1 MTLLSQNQK
10 TKLINLFEN
19 NRFLEIEL
27 EIESISNFKD
37 RSAFLANM
45 LGVAKLKKPSATQKD
60 FEEARKLFKDSYEKD
75 KNYIDAM
82 CNFGSVSL
90 KLRNFDYIFK
100 DLKRFIKDKGYN
112 AKVYET
118 LARIFYFIGQIDEA
132 LKLYKEMADKNDLSK
147 ESSAHFLTSLNY
159 SSKFSQA
166 EYLGY
171 CKKINKQFI
180 PKDIDQL
187 IKIDIDKNPKN
198 LNIGFISPDF
208 IEHSVT
214 DFLFGTLKELK
225 KRGFKIHAFNLR
237 KHEQLDHVSNSLKTI
252 FDGWHDLEKLSDLES
267 AKIISESRI
276 NILINLAGYFARN
289 RFTIMKYK
297 PAPIQMLWM
306 GYINTTGIE
315 EIDYIVADPN
325 LIKKDEESLYSEKV
339 IKLPKIWNCHSGIK
353 SNEGIESLP
362 FLKNDYITYGCFNNS
377 SKITDEVIET
387 WSKILLNQK
396 NSKMIIKAPSE
407 DGEIAQEG
415 ILKRFKEFN
424 VDDSRILFS
433 KREEKRNDHYKI
445 YNKID
450 ISLDTFPYPGVTTSI
465 ESIWMGV
472 PVITLKGNNFVS
484 RCGESINLNLKMSDF
499 IAKNKIEYIS
509 KAFTLSEDISSLV
522 EIRKSLR
529 QKALNSPLFDI
540 ENFGKDFSELLS
552 TVWLNYTANKK

>member
-1 MTLLSQNQK
+1 MTVLSQKQK
-10 TKLINLFEN
+10 IKLIDLFQKN
-19 NRFLEIEL
+19 KFLDIEL
-27 EIESISNFKD
+27 EIESISSFKD

-100 DLKRFIKDKGYN
+100 DLKRFVKDKGYN

-118 LARIFYFIGQIDEA
+118 LSRIFYFTGQIDEA
-132 LKLYKEMADKNDLSK
+132 LKLYKKMAVKSDLTK

-159 SSKFSQA
+159 SSKFSQV
-166 EYLGY
+166 EYLDY
-171 CKKINKQFI
+171 CKKINKQFT
-180 PKDIDQL
+180 PNDLDQL

-225 KRGFKIHAFNLR
+225 KKGFKIHAFNLR
-237 KHEQLDHVSNSLKTI
+237 KHEQLDRTSNSLKTI

-267 AKIISESRI
+267 ANTIRKSKI
-276 NILINLAGYFARN
+276 NILINLVGYFARN

-325 LIKKDEESLYSEKV
+325 LIYKDEENLYSEKV

-353 SNEGIESLP
+353 SSVVSEGLP
-362 FLKNDYITYGCFNNS
+362 FLKNDYVTYGCFNNS
-377 SKITDEVIET
+377 SKITEEVIET
-387 WSKILLNQK
+387 WSEILLNKK
-396 NSKMIIKAPSE
+396 NSKIIIKAPSE

-415 ILKRFKEFN
+415 ILKKFKEFN
-424 VDDSRILFS
+424 VDNSRVLFS

-472 PVITLKGNNFVS
+472 PVLTLKGNNFVS

-499 IAKNKIEYIS
+499 IAKNKTEYIS
-509 KAFTLSEDISSLV
+509 KALSLTEDINNLV

-529 QKALNSPLFDI
+529 QKALASPLFDT
-540 ENFGKDFSELLS
+540 EKFGQDFGDLLS
-552 TVWLNYTANKK
+552 NVWLNHTVK

>member
-1 MTLLSQNQK
+1 MTVLSQKQK
-10 TKLINLFEN
+10 IKLIDLFQKN
-19 NRFLEIEL
+19 KFLDIEL

-100 DLKRFIKDKGYN
+100 DLKRFVKDKGYN
-112 AKVYET
+112 VKVYET
-118 LARIFYFIGQIDEA
+118 LSRILYFTGQIDEA
-132 LKLYKEMADKNDLSK
+132 LKLYKEMADKSDLTK

-159 SSKFSQA
+159 SSKFSQV
-166 EYLGY
+166 EYLDY
-171 CKKINKQFI
+171 CKKINKQFT
-180 PKDIDQL
+180 PNDLDQL

-225 KRGFKIHAFNLR
+225 KKGFKIHAFNLR
-237 KHEQLDHVSNSLKTI
+237 KHEQLDHTSNSLKTI

-267 AKIISESRI
+267 ANTIRKSKI
-276 NILINLAGYFARN
+276 NILINLVGYFARN

-325 LIKKDEESLYSEKV
+325 LIYKDEENLYSEKV

-353 SNEGIESLP
+353 SSVVSEDLP
-362 FLKNDYITYGCFNNS
+362 FLKNDYVTYGCFNNS
-377 SKITDEVIET
+377 SKITEEVIET
-387 WSKILLNQK
+387 WSKILLNKK
-396 NSKMIIKAPSE
+396 NSKIIIKAPSE

-415 ILKRFKEFN
+415 ILKKFKQFN
-424 VDDSRILFS
+424 VDNSRVLFS

-472 PVITLKGNNFVS
+472 PVLTLKGNNFVS

-499 IAKNKIEYIS
+499 IAKNKTEYIS
-509 KAFTLSEDISSLV
+509 KALSLTEDINNLV

-529 QKALNSPLFDI
+529 QKALASPLFDT
-540 ENFGKDFSELLS
+540 EKFGQDFGDLLS
-552 TVWLNYTANKK
+552 NVWLNHTVK

>member
-1 MTLLSQNQK
+1 MTVLSQKQK
-10 TKLINLFEN
+10 IKLIDLFQKN
-19 NRFLEIEL
+19 KFLDIEL

-100 DLKRFIKDKGYN
+100 DLKRFVKDKGYN

-118 LARIFYFIGQIDEA
+118 LSRILYFTGQIDEA
-132 LKLYKEMADKNDLSK
+132 LKLYKEMADKSDLTK

-159 SSKFSQA
+159 SSKFSQV
-166 EYLGY
+166 EYLDY
-171 CKKINKQFI
+171 CKKINKQFT
-180 PKDIDQL
+180 PNDLDQL

-225 KRGFKIHAFNLR
+225 KKGFKIHAFNLR
-237 KHEQLDHVSNSLKTI
+237 KHEQLDHTSNSLKTI

-267 AKIISESRI
+267 ANTIRKSKI
-276 NILINLAGYFARN
+276 NILINLVGYFARN

-325 LIKKDEESLYSEKV
+325 LIYKDEENLYSEKV

-353 SNEGIESLP
+353 SSVVSEDLP
-362 FLKNDYITYGCFNNS
+362 FLKNDYVTYGCFNNS
-377 SKITDEVIET
+377 SKITEEVIET
-387 WSKILLNQK
+387 WSEILLNKK
-396 NSKMIIKAPSE
+396 NSKIIIKAPSE

-415 ILKRFKEFN
+415 ILKKFKQFN
-424 VDDSRILFS
+424 VDNSRVLFS

-472 PVITLKGNNFVS
+472 PVLTLKGNNFVS

-499 IAKNKIEYIS
+499 IAKNKTEYIS
-509 KAFTLSEDISSLV
+509 KALSLTEDINNLV

-529 QKALNSPLFDI
+529 QKALASPLFDT
-540 ENFGKDFSELLS
+540 EKFGQDFGDLLS
-552 TVWLNYTANKK
+552 NVWLNHTVK

>member
-1 MTLLSQNQK
+1 MTVLSQKQK
-10 TKLINLFEN
+10 IKLIDLFQKN
-19 NRFLEIEL
+19 KFLDIEL

-100 DLKRFIKDKGYN
+100 DLKRFVKDKGYN

-118 LARIFYFIGQIDEA
+118 LSRILYFTGQIDEA
-132 LKLYKEMADKNDLSK
+132 LKLYKEMADKSDLTK

-159 SSKFSQA
+159 SSKFSQV
-166 EYLGY
+166 EYLDY
-171 CKKINKQFI
+171 CKKINKQFT
-180 PKDIDQL
+180 PNDLDQL

-225 KRGFKIHAFNLR
+225 KKGFKIHAFNLR
-237 KHEQLDHVSNSLKTI
+237 KHEQLDHTSNSLKTI

-267 AKIISESRI
+267 ANTIRKSKI
-276 NILINLAGYFARN
+276 NILINLVGYFARN

-325 LIKKDEESLYSEKV
+325 LIYKDEENLYSEKV

-353 SNEGIESLP
+353 SSVVSEGLP
-362 FLKNDYITYGCFNNS
+362 FLKNDYVTYGCFNNS
-377 SKITDEVIET
+377 SKITEEVIET
-387 WSKILLNQK
+387 WSKILLNKK
-396 NSKMIIKAPSE
+396 NSKIIIKAPSE

-415 ILKRFKEFN
+415 ILKKFKEFN
-424 VDDSRILFS
+424 VDNSRVLFS

-472 PVITLKGNNFVS
+472 PVLTLKGNNFVS

-499 IAKNKIEYIS
+499 IAKNKTEYIS
-509 KAFTLSEDISSLV
+509 KALSLTEDINNLV

-529 QKALNSPLFDI
+529 QKALASPLFDT
-540 ENFGKDFSELLS
+540 EKFGQDFGDLLS
-552 TVWLNYTANKK
+552 NVWLNHTVK

>member
-1 MTLLSQNQK
+1 MTVLSQKQK
-10 TKLINLFEN
+10 IKLIDLFQKN
-19 NRFLEIEL
+19 KFLDIEL

-100 DLKRFIKDKGYN
+100 DLKRFVKDKGYN

-118 LARIFYFIGQIDEA
+118 LSRIFYFTGQIDEA
-132 LKLYKEMADKNDLSK
+132 LKLYKKMAVKSDLTK

-159 SSKFSQA
+159 SSKFSQV
-166 EYLGY
+166 EYLDY
-171 CKKINKQFI
+171 CKKINKQFT
-180 PKDIDQL
+180 PNDLDQL

-225 KRGFKIHAFNLR
+225 KKGFKIHAFNLR
-237 KHEQLDHVSNSLKTI
+237 KHEQLDRTSNSLKTI

-267 AKIISESRI
+267 ANTIRKSKI
-276 NILINLAGYFARN
+276 NILINLVGYFARN

-325 LIKKDEESLYSEKV
+325 LIYKDEENLYSEKV

-353 SNEGIESLP
+353 SSVVSEGLP
-362 FLKNDYITYGCFNNS
+362 FLKNDYVTYGCFNNS

-415 ILKRFKEFN
+415 ILKKFKEFN
-424 VDDSRILFS
+424 VDNSRVLFS

-472 PVITLKGNNFVS
+472 PVLTLKGNNFVS

-499 IAKNKIEYIS
+499 IAKNKTEYIN
-509 KAFTLSEDISSLV
+509 KALSLTEDINNLV

-529 QKALNSPLFDI
+529 QKALASPLFDTDK
-540 ENFGKDFSELLS
+540 FGQDFGDLLS
-552 TVWLNYTANKK
+552 NVWLNHTVN

>member
-1 MTLLSQNQK
+1 MTVLSQKQK
-10 TKLINLFEN
+10 IKLTDLFQKN
-19 NRFLEIEL
+19 KFLDIEL

-100 DLKRFIKDKGYN
+100 DLKRFVKDKGYN

-118 LARIFYFIGQIDEA
+118 LSRILYFTGQIDEA
-132 LKLYKEMADKNDLSK
+132 LKLYKEMADKSDLTK

-159 SSKFSQA
+159 SSKFSQV
-166 EYLGY
+166 EYLDY
-171 CKKINKQFI
+171 CKKINKQFT
-180 PKDIDQL
+180 PNDLDQL

-214 DFLFGTLKELK
+214 DFLFGTLEELK
-225 KRGFKIHAFNLR
+225 KKGFKIHAFNLR
-237 KHEQLDHVSNSLKTI
+237 KHEQLDHTSNSLKTI

-267 AKIISESRI
+267 ANTIRKSKI
-276 NILINLAGYFARN
+276 NILINLVGYFARN

-325 LIKKDEESLYSEKV
+325 LIYKDEENLYSEKV

-353 SNEGIESLP
+353 SSVVSEGLP
-362 FLKNDYITYGCFNNS
+362 FLKNDYVTYGCFNNS
-377 SKITDEVIET
+377 SKITEEVIET
-387 WSKILLNQK
+387 WSEILLNKK
-396 NSKMIIKAPSE
+396 NSKIIIKAPSE

-415 ILKRFKEFN
+415 ILKKFKEFN
-424 VDDSRILFS
+424 VDNSRVLFS
-433 KREEKRNDHYKI
+433 RREEKRNDHYKI

-472 PVITLKGNNFVS
+472 PVLTLKGNNFVS

-499 IAKNKIEYIS
+499 IAKNKTEYIS
-509 KAFTLSEDISSLV
+509 KALSLTEDINNLV

-529 QKALNSPLFDI
+529 QKALTSPLFDT
-540 ENFGKDFSELLS
+540 EKFGQDFGDLLS
-552 TVWLNYTANKK
+552 NVWLNHTVK

>member
-1 MTLLSQNQK
+1 MTVLSQKQK
-10 TKLINLFEN
+10 IKLIDLFQKN
-19 NRFLEIEL
+19 KFLDIEL

-45 LGVAKLKKPSATQKD
+45 LGVAKLKKSSATQRD

-100 DLKRFIKDKGYN
+100 DLKRFVKDKGYN
-112 AKVYET
+112 VKVYET
-118 LARIFYFIGQIDEA
+118 LSRILYFTGQIDEA
-132 LKLYKEMADKNDLSK
+132 LKLYKEMADKSDLTK

-159 SSKFSQA
+159 SSKFSQV
-166 EYLGY
+166 EYLDY
-171 CKKINKQFI
+171 CKKINKQFA
-180 PKDIDQL
+180 PRDIDQL
-187 IKIDIDKNPKN
+187 LKIDIDKNPKN
-198 LNIGFISPDF
+198 LNVGFISPDF

-214 DFLFGTLKELK
+214 DFLFGTLVELK

-237 KHEQLDHVSNSLKTI
+237 GQEQLDHISNSLKTI

-267 AKIISESRI
+267 ANVIRKSRI
-276 NILINLAGYFARN
+276 NILINLVGYFARN

-315 EIDYIVADPN
+315 EIDYIVTDPN
-325 LIKKDEESLYSEKV
+325 LIISDEENLYSEKV

-353 SNEGIESLP
+353 SSVVSESLP
-362 FLKNDYITYGCFNNS
+362 FLKNEYITYGCFNNS

-387 WSKILLNQK
+387 WSEILTNKK
-396 NSKMIIKAPSE
+396 NSKIIIKTPSE
-407 DGEIAQEG
+407 DGEIAQER
-415 ILKRFKEFN
+415 ILKKFKEFN
-424 VDDSRILFS
+424 VDSSRVLFS
-433 KREEKRNDHYKI
+433 KREEKRNNHYKI
-445 YNKID
+445 YNKVD

-465 ESIWMGV
+465 ESVWMGV
-472 PVITLKGNNFVS
+472 PVLTLTGNNFVS
-484 RCGESINLNLKMSDF
+484 RCGESINLNLKMSEF
-499 IAKNKIEYIS
+499 IAKNKMEYIK
-509 KAFTLSEDISSLV
+509 KAISLSEDISNLV

-529 QKALNSPLFDI
+529 QKALNSPLFDM
-540 ENFGKDFSELLS
+540 ENFGQDFGDLLNN
-552 TVWLNYTANKK
+552 VWHSHIVK

>member
-1 MTLLSQNQK
+1 MTVLSQKQK
-10 TKLINLFEN
+10 IKLIDLFQKN
-19 NRFLEIEL
+19 KFLDIEL
-27 EIESISNFKD
+27 EIESISSFKD

-100 DLKRFIKDKGYN
+100 DLKRFVKDKGYN

-118 LARIFYFIGQIDEA
+118 LSRILYFTGQIDEA
-132 LKLYKEMADKNDLSK
+132 LKLYKEMADKSDLTK

-159 SSKFSQA
+159 SSKFSQV
-166 EYLGY
+166 EYLDY
-171 CKKINKQFI
+171 CKKINKQFT
-180 PKDIDQL
+180 PNDLDQL

-225 KRGFKIHAFNLR
+225 KKGFKIHAFNLR
-237 KHEQLDHVSNSLKTI
+237 KHEQLDHTSNSLKTI

-267 AKIISESRI
+267 ANTIRKSKI
-276 NILINLAGYFARN
+276 NILINLVGYFARN

-325 LIKKDEESLYSEKV
+325 LIYKDEENLYSEKV

-353 SNEGIESLP
+353 SSVVSEGLP
-362 FLKNDYITYGCFNNS
+362 FLKNNYVTYGCFNNS
-377 SKITDEVIET
+377 SKITEEVIET
-387 WSKILLNQK
+387 WSEILLNKK
-396 NSKMIIKAPSE
+396 NSKIIIKAPSE

-415 ILKRFKEFN
+415 ILKKFKEFN
-424 VDDSRILFS
+424 VDNSRVLFS

-472 PVITLKGNNFVS
+472 PVLTLKGNNFVS

-499 IAKNKIEYIS
+499 IAKNKTEYIS
-509 KAFTLSEDISSLV
+509 KALSLTEDINNLV

-529 QKALNSPLFDI
+529 QKALASPLFDTDK
-540 ENFGKDFSELLS
+540 FGQDFGDLLS
-552 TVWLNYTANKK
+552 HVWLNHTVN

>member
-1 MTLLSQNQK
+1 MTVLSQKQK
-10 TKLINLFEN
+10 IKLIDLFQKN
-19 NRFLEIEL
+19 KFLDIEL

-100 DLKRFIKDKGYN
+100 DLKRFVKDKGYN

-118 LARIFYFIGQIDEA
+118 LSRILYFTGQIDEA
-132 LKLYKEMADKNDLSK
+132 LKLYKEMADKSDLTK

-159 SSKFSQA
+159 SSKFSQV
-166 EYLGY
+166 EYLDY
-171 CKKINKQFI
+171 CKKINKQFT
-180 PKDIDQL
+180 PNDLDQL

-214 DFLFGTLKELK
+214 DFLFGTLEELK
-225 KRGFKIHAFNLR
+225 KKGFKIHAFNLR
-237 KHEQLDHVSNSLKTI
+237 KHEQLDHTSNSLKTI

-267 AKIISESRI
+267 ANTIRKSKI
-276 NILINLAGYFARN
+276 NILINLVGYFARN

-325 LIKKDEESLYSEKV
+325 LIYKDEENLYSEKV

-353 SNEGIESLP
+353 SSVVSEGLP
-362 FLKNDYITYGCFNNS
+362 FLKNDYVTYGCFNNS
-377 SKITDEVIET
+377 SKITEEVIET
-387 WSKILLNQK
+387 WSEILLNKK
-396 NSKMIIKAPSE
+396 NSKIIIKAPSE

-415 ILKRFKEFN
+415 ILKKFKEFN
-424 VDDSRILFS
+424 VDNSRVLFS
-433 KREEKRNDHYKI
+433 RREEKRNDHYKI

-472 PVITLKGNNFVS
+472 PVLTLKGNNFVS

-499 IAKNKIEYIS
+499 IAKNKTEYIS
-509 KAFTLSEDISSLV
+509 KALSLTEDINNLV

-529 QKALNSPLFDI
+529 QKALASPLFDT
-540 ENFGKDFSELLS
+540 EKFGQDFGDLLS
-552 TVWLNYTANKK
+552 NVWLNHTVK

>member
-1 MTLLSQNQK
+1 MTVLSQKQK
-10 TKLINLFEN
+10 IKLIDLFQKN
-19 NRFLEIEL
+19 KFLDIEL

-100 DLKRFIKDKGYN
+100 DLKRFVKDKGYN

-118 LARIFYFIGQIDEA
+118 LSRILYFTGQIDEA
-132 LKLYKEMADKNDLSK
+132 LKLYKEMADKSDLTK

-159 SSKFSQA
+159 SSKFSQV
-166 EYLGY
+166 EYLDY
-171 CKKINKQFI
+171 CKKINKQFT
-180 PKDIDQL
+180 PNDLDQL

-214 DFLFGTLKELK
+214 DFLFGTLEELK
-225 KRGFKIHAFNLR
+225 KKGFKIHAFNLR
-237 KHEQLDHVSNSLKTI
+237 KHEQLDHTSNSLKTI

-267 AKIISESRI
+267 ANTIRKSKI
-276 NILINLAGYFARN
+276 NILINLVGYFARN

-325 LIKKDEESLYSEKV
+325 LIYKDEENLYSEKV

-353 SNEGIESLP
+353 SSVVSEGLP
-362 FLKNDYITYGCFNNS
+362 FLKNDYVTYGCFNNS
-377 SKITDEVIET
+377 SKITEEVIET
-387 WSKILLNQK
+387 WSKILLNKK
-396 NSKMIIKAPSE
+396 NSKIIIKAPSE
-407 DGEIAQEG
+407 DGEIAQEE
-415 ILKRFKEFN
+415 ILKKFKEFN
-424 VDDSRILFS
+424 VDNSRVLFS

-472 PVITLKGNNFVS
+472 PVLTLKGNNFVS

-499 IAKNKIEYIS
+499 IAKNKTEYIS
-509 KAFTLSEDISSLV
+509 KALSLTEDINNLV

-529 QKALNSPLFDI
+529 QKALASPLFDT
-540 ENFGKDFSELLS
+540 EKFGQDFGDLLS
-552 TVWLNYTANKK
+552 NVWLNHTVK

>member
-1 MTLLSQNQK
+1 MTQLSQELK
-10 TKLINLFEN
+10 IKIENLFKN
-19 NRFLEIEL
+19 NKFSELEF
-27 EIESISNFKD
+27 EIESISSFES

-45 LGVAKLKKPSATQKD
+45 LGVVKLRKPSINQKD

-100 DLKRFIKDKGYN
+100 DLKRFVKDKGYN

-118 LARIFYFIGQIDEA
+118 LSRILYFTGQIDEA
-132 LKLYKEMADKNDLSK
+132 LKLYKEMADKSDLTK

-159 SSKFSQA
+159 SSKFSQV
-166 EYLGY
+166 EYLDY
-171 CKKINKQFI
+171 CKKINKQFT
-180 PKDIDQL
+180 PNDLDQL
-187 IKIDIDKNPKN
+187 IKIDTDKNPKN

-225 KRGFKIHAFNLR
+225 KKGFKIHAFNLR
-237 KHEQLDHVSNSLKTI
+237 KHEQLDHTSNSLKTI

-267 AKIISESRI
+267 ANTIRKSKI
-276 NILINLAGYFARN
+276 NILINLVGYFARN

-315 EIDYIVADPN
+315 EVDYIIADPN
-325 LIKKDEESLYSEKV
+325 LINDDEKNLYSEKV

-353 SNEGIESLP
+353 SSVVSEALP
-362 FLKNDYITYGCFNNS
+362 LLKNDYVTYGCFNNS
-377 SKITDEVIET
+377 SKITEEVIET
-387 WSKILLNQK
+387 WSKILLNKK
-396 NSKMIIKAPSE
+396 NSKIIIKAPSE

-415 ILKRFKEFN
+415 ILKKFKEFN
-424 VDDSRILFS
+424 VDNSRVLFS

-472 PVITLKGNNFVS
+472 PVLTLKGNNFVS

-499 IAKNKIEYIS
+499 IARNKNEYIS
-509 KAFTLSEDISSLV
+509 KALSLTEDINNLV

-529 QKALNSPLFDI
+529 QKALASPLFDTDK
-540 ENFGKDFSELLS
+540 FGQDFGDLLS
-552 TVWLNYTANKK
+552 NVWLNHTVN

>member
-1 MTLLSQNQK
+1 MTVLSQKQK
-10 TKLINLFEN
+10 TKLIDLFQKN
-19 NRFLEIEL
+19 KFLDIEL

-90 KLRNFDYIFK
+90 KLRNFDHIFK
-100 DLKRFIKDKGYN
+100 DLKRFVKDKGYN

-118 LARIFYFIGQIDEA
+118 LSRILYFTGQIDEA
-132 LKLYKEMADKNDLSK
+132 LKLYKEMADKSDLTK

-159 SSKFSQA
+159 SSKFSQV
-166 EYLGY
+166 EYLDY
-171 CKKINKQFI
+171 CKKINKQFT
-180 PKDIDQL
+180 PNDLDQL

-225 KRGFKIHAFNLR
+225 KKGFKVHAFNLR
-237 KHEQLDHVSNSLKTI
+237 KHEQLDHTSNSLKTI

-267 AKIISESRI
+267 ANTIRKSKI
-276 NILINLAGYFARN
+276 NILINLVGYFARN

-325 LIKKDEESLYSEKV
+325 LIYKDEENLYSEKV

-353 SNEGIESLP
+353 SSVVSEGLP
-362 FLKNDYITYGCFNNS
+362 FLKNNYVTYGCFNNS
-377 SKITDEVIET
+377 SKITEEVIET
-387 WSKILLNQK
+387 WSKILLNKK
-396 NSKMIIKAPSE
+396 NSKIIIKAPSE

-415 ILKRFKEFN
+415 ILKKFKEFN
-424 VDDSRILFS
+424 LDNSRVLFS

-472 PVITLKGNNFVS
+472 PVLTLKGNNFVS

-499 IAKNKIEYIS
+499 IAKNKTEYIN
-509 KAFTLSEDISSLV
+509 KALSLTEDINNLV

-529 QKALNSPLFDI
+529 QKALASPLFDT
-540 ENFGKDFSELLS
+540 EKFGQEFGDLLS
-552 TVWLNYTANKK
+552 NVWLNHTVK

>member
-1 MTLLSQNQK
+1 MTVLSQKQK
-10 TKLINLFEN
+10 IKLIDLFQKN
-19 NRFLEIEL
+19 KFLDIEL
-27 EIESISNFKD
+27 EIESISSFKD

-100 DLKRFIKDKGYN
+100 DLKRFVKDKGYN

-118 LARIFYFIGQIDEA
+118 LSRIFYFTGQIDEA
-132 LKLYKEMADKNDLSK
+132 LKLYKKMAVKSDLTK

-159 SSKFSQA
+159 SSKFSQV
-166 EYLGY
+166 EYLDY
-171 CKKINKQFI
+171 CKKINKQFT
-180 PKDIDQL
+180 PNDLDQL

-225 KRGFKIHAFNLR
+225 KKGFKIHAFNLR
-237 KHEQLDHVSNSLKTI
+237 KHEQLDRTSNSLKTI

-267 AKIISESRI
+267 ANTIRKSKI
-276 NILINLAGYFARN
+276 NILINLVGYFARN

-325 LIKKDEESLYSEKV
+325 LIYKDEENLYSEKV

-353 SNEGIESLP
+353 SSVVSEGLP
-362 FLKNDYITYGCFNNS
+362 FLKNNYVTYGCFNNS
-377 SKITDEVIET
+377 SKITEEVIET
-387 WSKILLNQK
+387 WSEILLNKK
-396 NSKMIIKAPSE
+396 NSKIIIKAPSE

-415 ILKRFKEFN
+415 ILKKFKEFN
-424 VDDSRILFS
+424 VDNSRVLFS

-472 PVITLKGNNFVS
+472 PVLTLKGNNFVS

-499 IAKNKIEYIS
+499 IAKNKTEYIS
-509 KAFTLSEDISSLV
+509 KALSLTEDINNLV

-529 QKALNSPLFDI
+529 QKALASPLFDTDK
-540 ENFGKDFSELLS
+540 FGQDFGDLLS
-552 TVWLNYTANKK
+552 NVWLNHTVK

>member
-1 MTLLSQNQK
+1 MTVLSQKQK
-10 TKLINLFEN
+10 IKLIDLFQKN
-19 NRFLEIEL
+19 KFLDIEL

-60 FEEARKLFKDSYEKD
+60 FEEARKHFKDSYEKD

-100 DLKRFIKDKGYN
+100 DLKRFVKDKGYN

-118 LARIFYFIGQIDEA
+118 LSRILYFTGQIDEA
-132 LKLYKEMADKNDLSK
+132 LKLYKEMADKSDLTK

-159 SSKFSQA
+159 SSKFSQV
-166 EYLGY
+166 EYLDY
-171 CKKINKQFI
+171 CKKINKQFT
-180 PKDIDQL
+180 PNDLDQL

-214 DFLFGTLKELK
+214 DFLFGTLEELK
-225 KRGFKIHAFNLR
+225 KKGFKIYAFNLR
-237 KHEQLDHVSNSLKTI
+237 KHEQLDHTSNSLKTI

-267 AKIISESRI
+267 ANTIRKSKI
-276 NILINLAGYFARN
+276 NILINLVGYFARN

-325 LIKKDEESLYSEKV
+325 LIYKDEENLYSEKV

-353 SNEGIESLP
+353 SSVVSEGLP
-362 FLKNDYITYGCFNNS
+362 FLKNDYVTYGCFNNS
-377 SKITDEVIET
+377 SKITEEVIET
-387 WSKILLNQK
+387 WSEILLNKK
-396 NSKMIIKAPSE
+396 NSKIIIKAPSE

-415 ILKRFKEFN
+415 ILKKFKEFN
-424 VDDSRILFS
+424 VDNSRVLFS

-472 PVITLKGNNFVS
+472 PVLTLKGNNFVS

-499 IAKNKIEYIS
+499 IAKNKTEYIS
-509 KAFTLSEDISSLV
+509 KALSLTEDINNLV

-529 QKALNSPLFDI
+529 QKALASPLFDT
-540 ENFGKDFSELLS
+540 EKFGQEFGDLLS
-552 TVWLNYTANKK
+552 NVWLNHTVN

>member
-1 MTLLSQNQK
+1 MTVLSQKQK
-10 TKLINLFEN
+10 IKLIDLFQKN
-19 NRFLEIEL
+19 KFLDIEL

-100 DLKRFIKDKGYN
+100 DLKRFVKDKGYN

-118 LARIFYFIGQIDEA
+118 LSRILYFTGQIDEA
-132 LKLYKEMADKNDLSK
+132 LKLYKEMADKSDLTK

-159 SSKFSQA
+159 SSKFSQV
-166 EYLGY
+166 EYLDY
-171 CKKINKQFI
+171 CKKINKQFT
-180 PKDIDQL
+180 PNDLDQL

-225 KRGFKIHAFNLR
+225 KKGFKIHAFNLR
-237 KHEQLDHVSNSLKTI
+237 KHEQLDHTSNSLKTI

-267 AKIISESRI
+267 ANTIRKSKI
-276 NILINLAGYFARN
+276 NILINLVGYFARN

-325 LIKKDEESLYSEKV
+325 LIYKDEENLYSEKV

-353 SNEGIESLP
+353 SSVVSEGLP
-362 FLKNDYITYGCFNNS
+362 FLKNDYVTYGCFNNS
-377 SKITDEVIET
+377 SKITEEVIET
-387 WSKILLNQK
+387 WSKILLNKK
-396 NSKMIIKAPSE
+396 NSKIIIKAPSE

-415 ILKRFKEFN
+415 ILKKFKEFN
-424 VDDSRILFS
+424 VDNSRVLFS

-472 PVITLKGNNFVS
+472 PVLTLKGNNFVS

-499 IAKNKIEYIS
+499 IAKNKTEYIN
-509 KAFTLSEDISSLV
+509 KALSLTEDINNLV

-529 QKALNSPLFDI
+529 QKALASPLFDT
-540 ENFGKDFSELLS
+540 EKFGQDFGDLLS
-552 TVWLNYTANKK
+552 NVWLDHTVK

>member
-1 MTLLSQNQK
+1 MTVLSQKQK
-10 TKLINLFEN
+10 IKLIDLFQKN
-19 NRFLEIEL
+19 KFLDIEL

-45 LGVAKLKKPSATQKD
+45 LGVAKLKKPSATQKN

-100 DLKRFIKDKGYN
+100 DLKRFVKDKGYN

-118 LARIFYFIGQIDEA
+118 LSRILYFTGQIDEA
-132 LKLYKEMADKNDLSK
+132 LKLYKEMADKSDLTK

-159 SSKFSQA
+159 SSKFSQV
-166 EYLGY
+166 EYLDY
-171 CKKINKQFI
+171 CKKINKQFT
-180 PKDIDQL
+180 PNDLDQL

-225 KRGFKIHAFNLR
+225 KKGFKIHAFNLR
-237 KHEQLDHVSNSLKTI
+237 KHEQLDHTSNSLKTI

-267 AKIISESRI
+267 ANTIRKSKI
-276 NILINLAGYFARN
+276 NILINLVGYFARN

-325 LIKKDEESLYSEKV
+325 LIYKDEENLYSEKV

-353 SNEGIESLP
+353 SSVVSEGLP
-362 FLKNDYITYGCFNNS
+362 FLKNDYVTYGCFNNS
-377 SKITDEVIET
+377 SKITEEVIET
-387 WSKILLNQK
+387 WSEILLNKK
-396 NSKMIIKAPSE
+396 NSKIIIKAPSE
-407 DGEIAQEG
+407 DGEIAQKG
-415 ILKRFKEFN
+415 ILKKFKEFN
-424 VDDSRILFS
+424 LDNSRVLFS

-472 PVITLKGNNFVS
+472 PVLTLKGNNFVS

-499 IAKNKIEYIS
+499 IAKNKTEYIS
-509 KAFTLSEDISSLV
+509 KALSLTEDINNLV

-529 QKALNSPLFDI
+529 QKALASPLFDTDK
-540 ENFGKDFSELLS
+540 FGQDFGDLLS
-552 TVWLNYTANKK
+552 NVWLNHTVN

>member
-1 MTLLSQNQK
+1 MTVLSQKQK
-10 TKLINLFEN
+10 IKLIDLFQEN
-19 NRFLEIEL
+19 KFLDIEL

-100 DLKRFIKDKGYN
+100 DLKRFVKDKGYN

-118 LARIFYFIGQIDEA
+118 LSRILYFTGQIDEA
-132 LKLYKEMADKNDLSK
+132 LKLYKEMADKSDLTK

-159 SSKFSQA
+159 SSKFSQV
-166 EYLGY
+166 EYLDY
-171 CKKINKQFI
+171 CKKINKQFT
-180 PKDIDQL
+180 PNDLDQL

-225 KRGFKIHAFNLR
+225 KKSFKVHAFNLR
-237 KHEQLDHVSNSLKTI
+237 KHEQLDHTSNSLKTI

-267 AKIISESRI
+267 ANTIRKSKI
-276 NILINLAGYFARN
+276 NILINLVGYFARN

-325 LIKKDEESLYSEKV
+325 LIYKDEENLYSEKV

-353 SNEGIESLP
+353 SSVVSEDLP
-362 FLKNDYITYGCFNNS
+362 FLKNDYVTYGCFNNS
-377 SKITDEVIET
+377 SKITEEVIET
-387 WSKILLNQK
+387 WSEILLNKK
-396 NSKMIIKAPSE
+396 NSKIIIKAPSE

-415 ILKRFKEFN
+415 ILKKFKQFN
-424 VDDSRILFS
+424 VDNSRVLFS

-472 PVITLKGNNFVS
+472 PVLTLKGNNFVS

-499 IAKNKIEYIS
+499 IAKNKTEYIS
-509 KAFTLSEDISSLV
+509 KALSLTEDINNLV

-529 QKALNSPLFDI
+529 QKALASPLFDT
-540 ENFGKDFSELLS
+540 EKFGQDFGDLLS
-552 TVWLNYTANKK
+552 NVWLNHTVK

>member
-1 MTLLSQNQK
+1 MTVLSQKQK
-10 TKLINLFEN
+10 IKLIDLFQKN
-19 NRFLEIEL
+19 KFLDIEL

-100 DLKRFIKDKGYN
+100 DLKRFVKDKGYN
-112 AKVYET
+112 VKVYET
-118 LARIFYFIGQIDEA
+118 LSRILYFTGQIDEA
-132 LKLYKEMADKNDLSK
+132 LKLYKEMADKSDLTK

-159 SSKFSQA
+159 SSKFSQV
-166 EYLGY
+166 EYLDY
-171 CKKINKQFI
+171 CKKINKQFT
-180 PKDIDQL
+180 PNDLDQL

-225 KRGFKIHAFNLR
+225 KKGFKIHAFNLR
-237 KHEQLDHVSNSLKTI
+237 KHEQLDHTSNSLKTI

-267 AKIISESRI
+267 ANTIRKSKI
-276 NILINLAGYFARN
+276 NILINLVGYFARN

-325 LIKKDEESLYSEKV
+325 LIYKDEENLYSEKV

-353 SNEGIESLP
+353 SSVVSEGLP
-362 FLKNDYITYGCFNNS
+362 FLKNDYVTYGCFNNS
-377 SKITDEVIET
+377 SKITEEVIET
-387 WSKILLNQK
+387 WSEILLNKK
-396 NSKMIIKAPSE
+396 NSKIIIKAPSE

-415 ILKRFKEFN
+415 ILKKFKQFN
-424 VDDSRILFS
+424 VDNSRVLFS

-472 PVITLKGNNFVS
+472 PVLTLKGNNFVS

-499 IAKNKIEYIS
+499 IAKNKTEYIS
-509 KAFTLSEDISSLV
+509 KALSLTEDINNLV

-529 QKALNSPLFDI
+529 QKALASPLFDT
-540 ENFGKDFSELLS
+540 EKFGQDFGDLLS
-552 TVWLNYTANKK
+552 NVWLNHTVK

>member
-1 MTLLSQNQK
+1 MTVLSQKQK
-10 TKLINLFEN
+10 IKLIDLFQKN
-19 NRFLEIEL
+19 KFLDIEL

-100 DLKRFIKDKGYN
+100 DLKRFVKDKGYN
-112 AKVYET
+112 VKVYET
-118 LARIFYFIGQIDEA
+118 LSRILYFTGQIDEA
-132 LKLYKEMADKNDLSK
+132 LKLYKEMADKSDLTK

-159 SSKFSQA
+159 SSKFSQV
-166 EYLGY
+166 EYLDY
-171 CKKINKQFI
+171 CKKINKQFT
-180 PKDIDQL
+180 PNDLDQL

-225 KRGFKIHAFNLR
+225 KKGFKIHAFNLR
-237 KHEQLDHVSNSLKTI
+237 KHEQLDHTSNSLKTI

-267 AKIISESRI
+267 ANTIRKSKI
-276 NILINLAGYFARN
+276 NILINLVGYFARN

-325 LIKKDEESLYSEKV
+325 LIYKDEENLYSEKV

-353 SNEGIESLP
+353 SSVVSEDLP
-362 FLKNDYITYGCFNNS
+362 FLKNDYVTYGCFNNS
-377 SKITDEVIET
+377 SKITEEVIET
-387 WSKILLNQK
+387 WSKILLNKK
-396 NSKMIIKAPSE
+396 NSKIIIKAPSE

-415 ILKRFKEFN
+415 ILKKFKQFN
-424 VDDSRILFS
+424 VDNSRVLFS

-472 PVITLKGNNFVS
+472 PVLTLKGNNFVS

-499 IAKNKIEYIS
+499 IAKSKTEYIN
-509 KAFTLSEDISSLV
+509 KALSLTEDINNLV

-529 QKALNSPLFDI
+529 QKALASPLFDT
-540 ENFGKDFSELLS
+540 EKFGQDFGDLLS
-552 TVWLNYTANKK
+552 NVWLNHTVK

>member
-1 MTLLSQNQK
+1 MTVLSQKQK
-10 TKLINLFEN
+10 IKLIDLFQKN
-19 NRFLEIEL
+19 KFLDIEL

-100 DLKRFIKDKGYN
+100 DLKRFVKDKGYN
-112 AKVYET
+112 VKVYET
-118 LARIFYFIGQIDEA
+118 LSRILYFTGQIDEA
-132 LKLYKEMADKNDLSK
+132 LKLYKEMADKSDLTK

-159 SSKFSQA
+159 SSKFSQV
-166 EYLGY
+166 EYLDY
-171 CKKINKQFI
+171 CKKINKQFT
-180 PKDIDQL
+180 PNDLDQL
-187 IKIDIDKNPKN
+187 LKMDIDKNPKN

-225 KRGFKIHAFNLR
+225 KKSFKIHAFNLR
-237 KHEQLDHVSNSLKTI
+237 KHEQLDHTSNSLKTI

-267 AKIISESRI
+267 ANTIRKSKI
-276 NILINLAGYFARN
+276 NILINLVGYFARN

-325 LIKKDEESLYSEKV
+325 LIYKDEENLYSEKV

-353 SNEGIESLP
+353 SSVVSEGLP
-362 FLKNDYITYGCFNNS
+362 FLKNDYVTYGCFNNS
-377 SKITDEVIET
+377 SKITEEVIET
-387 WSKILLNQK
+387 WSKILLNKK
-396 NSKMIIKAPSE
+396 NSKIIIKAPSE

-415 ILKRFKEFN
+415 ILKKFKEFN
-424 VDDSRILFS
+424 VDNSRVLFS

-472 PVITLKGNNFVS
+472 PVLTLKGNNFVS

-499 IAKNKIEYIS
+499 IAKNKTEYIS
-509 KAFTLSEDISSLV
+509 KALSLTEDITNLV

-529 QKALNSPLFDI
+529 QKALASPLFDT
-540 ENFGKDFSELLS
+540 EKFGQDFGDLLS
-552 TVWLNYTANKK
+552 NVWLNHTVK

>member
-1 MTLLSQNQK
+1 MTVLSQKQK
-10 TKLINLFEN
+10 IKLIDLFQKN
-19 NRFLEIEL
+19 KFLDIEL

-100 DLKRFIKDKGYN
+100 DLKRFVKDKGYN

-118 LARIFYFIGQIDEA
+118 LSRILYFTGQIDEA
-132 LKLYKEMADKNDLSK
+132 LKLYKEMADKSDLTK

-159 SSKFSQA
+159 SSKFSQV
-166 EYLGY
+166 EYLDY
-171 CKKINKQFI
+171 CKKINKQFT
-180 PKDIDQL
+180 PNDLDQL

-225 KRGFKIHAFNLR
+225 KKGFKIHAFNLR
-237 KHEQLDHVSNSLKTI
+237 KHEQLDHTSNSLKTI

-267 AKIISESRI
+267 ANTIRKSKI
-276 NILINLAGYFARN
+276 NILINLVGYFARN

-325 LIKKDEESLYSEKV
+325 LIYKDEENLYSEKV

-353 SNEGIESLP
+353 SSVVSEDLP
-362 FLKNDYITYGCFNNS
+362 FLKNDYVTYGCFNNS
-377 SKITDEVIET
+377 SKITEEVIET
-387 WSKILLNQK
+387 WSEILLNKK
-396 NSKMIIKAPSE
+396 NSKIIIKAPSE

-415 ILKRFKEFN
+415 ILKKFKEFN
-424 VDDSRILFS
+424 VDNSRVLFS

-472 PVITLKGNNFVS
+472 PVLTLKGNNFVS

-499 IAKNKIEYIS
+499 IAKNKTEYIS
-509 KAFTLSEDISSLV
+509 KALSLTEDINNLV

-529 QKALNSPLFDI
+529 QKALASPLFDT
-540 ENFGKDFSELLS
+540 EKFGQDFGDLLS
-552 TVWLNYTANKK
+552 NVWLNHTVK

>member
-1 MTLLSQNQK
+1 MTVLSQKQK
-10 TKLINLFEN
+10 IKLIDLFQKN
-19 NRFLEIEL
+19 KFLDIEL
-27 EIESISNFKD
+27 EIESISSFKD

-100 DLKRFIKDKGYN
+100 DLKRFVKDKGYN

-118 LARIFYFIGQIDEA
+118 LSRIFYFTGQIDEA
-132 LKLYKEMADKNDLSK
+132 LKLYKKMAVKSDLTK

-159 SSKFSQA
+159 SSKFSQV
-166 EYLGY
+166 EYLDY
-171 CKKINKQFI
+171 CKKINKQFT
-180 PKDIDQL
+180 PNDLDQL

-225 KRGFKIHAFNLR
+225 KKGFKIHAFNLR
-237 KHEQLDHVSNSLKTI
+237 KHEQLDHTSNSLKTI

-267 AKIISESRI
+267 ANTIRKSKI
-276 NILINLAGYFARN
+276 NILINLVGYFARN

-325 LIKKDEESLYSEKV
+325 LIYKDEENLYSEKV

-353 SNEGIESLP
+353 SSVVSEGLP
-362 FLKNDYITYGCFNNS
+362 FLKNNYVTYGCFNNS
-377 SKITDEVIET
+377 SKITEEVIET
-387 WSKILLNQK
+387 WSEILLNKK
-396 NSKMIIKAPSE
+396 NSKIIIKAPSE
-407 DGEIAQEG
+407 DGEIAQKG
-415 ILKRFKEFN
+415 ILKKFKEFN
-424 VDDSRILFS
+424 VDNSRVLFS

-472 PVITLKGNNFVS
+472 PVLTLKGNNFVS

-499 IAKNKIEYIS
+499 IAKNKTEYIS
-509 KAFTLSEDISSLV
+509 KALSLTEDINNLV

-529 QKALNSPLFDI
+529 QKALASPLFDT
-540 ENFGKDFSELLS
+540 EKFGQDFGDLLS
-552 TVWLNYTANKK
+552 NVWLNHTVK

>member
-1 MTLLSQNQK
+1 MTVLSQKQK
-10 TKLINLFEN
+10 IKLTDLFQKN
-19 NRFLEIEL
+19 KFLDIEL
-27 EIESISNFKD
+27 EIESISSFKD

-100 DLKRFIKDKGYN
+100 DLKRFVKDKGYN

-118 LARIFYFIGQIDEA
+118 LSRILYFTGQIDEA
-132 LKLYKEMADKNDLSK
+132 LKLYKEMADKSDLTK

-159 SSKFSQA
+159 SSKFSQV
-166 EYLGY
+166 EYLDY
-171 CKKINKQFI
+171 CKKINKQFT
-180 PKDIDQL
+180 PNDLDQL

-225 KRGFKIHAFNLR
+225 KKGFKIHAFNLR
-237 KHEQLDHVSNSLKTI
+237 KHEQLDHTSNSLKTI

-267 AKIISESRI
+267 ANTIRKSKI
-276 NILINLAGYFARN
+276 NILINLVGYFARN

-325 LIKKDEESLYSEKV
+325 LIYKDEENLYSEKV

-353 SNEGIESLP
+353 SSVVSEGLP
-362 FLKNDYITYGCFNNS
+362 FLKNNYVTYGCFNNS
-377 SKITDEVIET
+377 SKITEEVIET
-387 WSKILLNQK
+387 WSEILLNKK
-396 NSKMIIKAPSE
+396 NSKIIIKAPSE

-415 ILKRFKEFN
+415 ILKKFKEFN
-424 VDDSRILFS
+424 VDNSRVLFS

-472 PVITLKGNNFVS
+472 PVLTLKGNNFVS

-499 IAKNKIEYIS
+499 IAKNKTEYIS
-509 KAFTLSEDISSLV
+509 KALSLTEDINNLV

-529 QKALNSPLFDI
+529 QKALASPLFDT
-540 ENFGKDFSELLS
+540 EKFGQDFGDLLS
-552 TVWLNYTANKK
+552 NVWLNHTVK

>member
-1 MTLLSQNQK
+1 MTVLSQKQK
-10 TKLINLFEN
+10 IKLIDLFQKN
-19 NRFLEIEL
+19 KFLDIEL

-100 DLKRFIKDKGYN
+100 DLKRFVKDKGYN

-118 LARIFYFIGQIDEA
+118 LSRILYFTGQIDEA
-132 LKLYKEMADKNDLSK
+132 LKLYKEMADKSDLTK

-159 SSKFSQA
+159 SSKFSQV
-166 EYLGY
+166 EYLDY
-171 CKKINKQFI
+171 CKKINKQFT
-180 PKDIDQL
+180 PNDLDQL

-214 DFLFGTLKELK
+214 DFLFGTLEELK
-225 KRGFKIHAFNLR
+225 KKGFKIHAFNLR
-237 KHEQLDHVSNSLKTI
+237 KHEQLDHTSNSLKTI

-267 AKIISESRI
+267 ANTIRKSKI
-276 NILINLAGYFARN
+276 NILINLVGYFARN

-325 LIKKDEESLYSEKV
+325 LIYKDEENLYSEKV

-353 SNEGIESLP
+353 SSVVSEGLP
-362 FLKNDYITYGCFNNS
+362 FLKNDYVTYGCFNNS
-377 SKITDEVIET
+377 SKITEEVIET
-387 WSKILLNQK
+387 WSEILLNKK
-396 NSKMIIKAPSE
+396 NSKIIIKAPSE

-415 ILKRFKEFN
+415 ILKKFKEFN
-424 VDDSRILFS
+424 VDNSRVLFS

-472 PVITLKGNNFVS
+472 PVLTLKGNNFVS

-499 IAKNKIEYIS
+499 IAKNKTEYIS
-509 KAFTLSEDISSLV
+509 KALSLTEDINNLV

-529 QKALNSPLFDI
+529 QKALASPLFDT
-540 ENFGKDFSELLS
+540 EKFGQDFGDLLS
-552 TVWLNYTANKK
+552 NVWLNHTVK

>member
-1 MTLLSQNQK
+1 MTVLSQKQK
-10 TKLINLFEN
+10 IKLTDLFQKN
-19 NRFLEIEL
+19 KFLDIEL

-90 KLRNFDYIFK
+90 KLRNFDHIFK
-100 DLKRFIKDKGYN
+100 DLKRFVKDKGYN

-118 LARIFYFIGQIDEA
+118 LSRIFYFTGQIDEA
-132 LKLYKEMADKNDLSK
+132 LKLYKEMADKSDLTK

-159 SSKFSQA
+159 SSKFSQV
-166 EYLGY
+166 EYLDY
-171 CKKINKQFI
+171 CKKINKQFT
-180 PKDIDQL
+180 PNDLDQL

-225 KRGFKIHAFNLR
+225 KKGFKIHAFNLR
-237 KHEQLDHVSNSLKTI
+237 KHEQLDRTSNSLKTI

-267 AKIISESRI
+267 ANTIRKSKI
-276 NILINLAGYFARN
+276 NILINLVGYFARN

-325 LIKKDEESLYSEKV
+325 LIYKDEENLYSEKV

-353 SNEGIESLP
+353 SSVVSEGLP
-362 FLKNDYITYGCFNNS
+362 FLKNNYVTYGCFNNS
-377 SKITDEVIET
+377 SKITEEVIET
-387 WSKILLNQK
+387 WSKILLNKK
-396 NSKMIIKAPSE
+396 NSKIIIKAPSE

-415 ILKRFKEFN
+415 ILKKFKEFN
-424 VDDSRILFS
+424 VDNSRVLFS

-472 PVITLKGNNFVS
+472 PVLTLKGNNFVS

-499 IAKNKIEYIS
+499 IAKNKTEYIS
-509 KAFTLSEDISSLV
+509 KALSLTEDINNLV

-529 QKALNSPLFDI
+529 QKALASPLFDT
-540 ENFGKDFSELLS
+540 EKFGQDFGDLLS
-552 TVWLNYTANKK
+552 NVWLNHTVK

>member
-1 MTLLSQNQK
+1 MTVLSQKQK
-10 TKLINLFEN
+10 IKLIDLFQKN
-19 NRFLEIEL
+19 KFLDIEL

-100 DLKRFIKDKGYN
+100 DLKRFVKDKGYN

-118 LARIFYFIGQIDEA
+118 LSRILYFTGQIDEA
-132 LKLYKEMADKNDLSK
+132 LKLYKEMADKSDLTK

-159 SSKFSQA
+159 SSKFSQV
-166 EYLGY
+166 EYLDY
-171 CKKINKQFI
+171 CKKINKQFT
-180 PKDIDQL
+180 PNDLDQL

-225 KRGFKIHAFNLR
+225 KKGFKIHAFNLR
-237 KHEQLDHVSNSLKTI
+237 KHEQLDHTSNSLKTI

-267 AKIISESRI
+267 ANTIRKSKI
-276 NILINLAGYFARN
+276 NILINLVGYFARN

-325 LIKKDEESLYSEKV
+325 LIYKDEENLYSEKV

-353 SNEGIESLP
+353 SSVVSEALP
-362 FLKNDYITYGCFNNS
+362 LLKNDYVTYGCFNNS
-377 SKITDEVIET
+377 SKITEEVIET
-387 WSKILLNQK
+387 WSKILLNKK
-396 NSKMIIKAPSE
+396 NSKIIIKAPSE

-415 ILKRFKEFN
+415 ILKKFKEFN
-424 VDDSRILFS
+424 VDNSRVLFS

-472 PVITLKGNNFVS
+472 PVLTLKGNNFVS

-499 IAKNKIEYIS
+499 IAKNKTEYIN
-509 KAFTLSEDISSLV
+509 KALSLTEDINNLV

-529 QKALNSPLFDI
+529 QKALASPLFDTDK
-540 ENFGKDFSELLS
+540 FGQDFGDLLS
-552 TVWLNYTANKK
+552 NVWLNHTVN